1 MPVFQILIRA
11 AEEAAKYISSPARM
25 SELLLAL
32 DIKLRQVPAIG
43 KFYPDLALMVSVV
56 KCWGRAGFWV
66 PRKMLLIMVGAIL
79 YLVKKYYLMPDDIPV
94 TGIADEVAVVGTALK
109 IVQPELDRY
118 KKWRDG

>member
-32 DIKLRQVPAIG
+32 DIKLRQAPAIG
-43 KFYPDLALMVSVV
+43 KFYPDLALMVSEV